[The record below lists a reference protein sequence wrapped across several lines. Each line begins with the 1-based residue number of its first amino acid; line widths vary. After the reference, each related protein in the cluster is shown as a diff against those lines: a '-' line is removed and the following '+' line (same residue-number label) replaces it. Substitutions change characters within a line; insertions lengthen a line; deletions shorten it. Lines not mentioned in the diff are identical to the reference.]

1 MSINEQIGAIGES
14 VSSSSEKL
22 YEMFIEGFYDR
33 LQSNSFII
41 LLAIIVL
48 IPFQIVNPG
57 FNIFSAT
64 LFSLPAVLVLLAA
77 LVSESTRRTDSLKKE
92 KTDKAMLIH
101 AISLIICSSIFVL
114 SLIPVLSNQIFSVDL
129 GGNIVILQIIFA
141 CLTLHSG
148 SYLLLSSSILNSQQY
163 NLFTTHAG
171 VNSGVILYFVTL
183 YIFSEFSFV
192 TQDVPLVASLNNEN
206 LLNIEYALSWLFFYH
221 LTLSLPFS
229 KENQIKGIYN
239 NRFSRYIFLLFIAA
253 FSYLCFHLFLDLEVF
268 RTALDSSGDFGWRT
282 SMSIFN
288 NGIIFLMI
296 LFSLIAVIT
305 EISFSYSQKWIFR
318 SFNLVLVFG
327 SMLFWIFRH
336 ESISS
341 FDPTIQPH
349 LISILFALYYL
360 YSYFSGFYEMN
371 GPPMVKVRRL
381 LERDRPNIPDST
393 LDCSLSVIGIPAAG
407 KTSFI
412 AALYTILS
420 DPTTSR
426 LWWKGH
432 GSETEGDSWDNGSYE
447 QLYKQQ
453 EMGKGTDY
461 DARRIF
467 EYRTAPET
475 LSSDKDRLPDFEHSL
490 FPFNTR
496 KFGDAIQFLDDS
508 KSTILKGSELAKTTS
523 GREISIPIEFN
534 AEIEFIRPRFFNS
547 HKNRSEPFERR
558 VSMEIST
565 VDVSGES
572 FDGCIKLIQHR
583 VRNISEIGSIASK
596 PFTQSQIDSY
606 NKLLPKKID
615 EWDNEQTI
623 GAIELD
629 AEELESVRSTI
640 MNSSDLI
647 LITDVTRFNISEK
660 AYAEKTRLVGELD
673 TLLLIRDLKNTNVSN
688 LNSITI
694 LANKSDEIIGADSKM
709 KWADFANGEDSKKEA
724 ADYIDSN
731 SNGAITEIRNT
742 GLPTSVYF
750 CCTLGGLYGD
760 NNKFPSPFMPVN
772 VIEPIIDII
781 LNTEFKTK

>member
-1 MSINEQIGAIGES
+1 
-14 VSSSSEKL
+14 
-22 YEMFIEGFYDR
+22 
-33 LQSNSFII
+33 
-41 LLAIIVL
+41 
-48 IPFQIVNPG
+48 
-57 FNIFSAT
+57 
-64 LFSLPAVLVLLAA
+64 
-77 LVSESTRRTDSLKKE
+77 
-92 KTDKAMLIH
+92 
-101 AISLIICSSIFVL
+101 
-114 SLIPVLSNQIFSVDL
+114 
-129 GGNIVILQIIFA
+129 
-141 CLTLHSG
+141 
-148 SYLLLSSSILNSQQY
+148 
-163 NLFTTHAG
+163 
-171 VNSGVILYFVTL
+171 L

-192 TQDVPLVASLNNEN
+192 TQTQEVPYLAPLEQQEN
-206 LLNIEYALSWLFFYH
+206 LLNIEYAISWLFFYH
-221 LTLSLPFS
+221 FTLSLPFS

-253 FSYLCFHLFLDLEVF
+253 FSYLCFHYFLDLEVF
-268 RTALDSSGDFGWRT
+268 RTALDPSDDFGWRT

-305 EISFSYSQKWIFR
+305 EISFSHSQKWFFR
-318 SFNLVLVFG
+318 SLNLILVFG

-371 GPPMVKVRRL
+371 GPPMVKVRKL
-381 LERDRPNIPDST
+381 LERNRPNIPDSN
-393 LDCSLSVIGIPAAG
+393 LDFSLSVIGIPSAG

-412 AALYTILS
+412 SALYTILS

-426 LWWKGH
+426 LWWKGY
-432 GSETEGDSWDNGSYE
+432 GSETEGDSWDNGSYK
-447 QLYKQQ
+447 QLCKLQ
-453 EMGKGTDY
+453 EVGDPNENDT
-461 DARRIF
+461 RRIF
-467 EYRTAPET
+467 EYRTAPHT
-475 LSSDKDRLPDFEHSL
+475 LSSDKDRLPDFENSL
-490 FPFNTR
+490 FPINMR

-508 KSTILKGSELAKTTS
+508 KSTILKGSTLEKTTS
-523 GREISIPIEFN
+523 GREIAIPIEFN

-547 HKNRSEPFERR
+547 QKNHSEPFERR

-572 FDGCIKLIQHR
+572 FDGCLKLIQHG
-583 VRNISEIGSIASK
+583 VRNISEIGLIASK
-596 PFTQSQIDSY
+596 PFTKSQVNSY
-606 NKLLPKKID
+606 NKLLPERFDKDGNELPSIGEID
-615 EWDNEQTI
+615 VNSTD
-623 GAIELD
+623 
-629 AEELESVRSTI
+629 ELESVRSTI

-647 LITDVTRFNISEK
+647 LITDITRFNISEK
-660 AYAEKTRLVGELD
+660 LGLEDYADRTRLVGELD

-694 LANKSDEIIGADSKM
+694 LANKSDEIIGEGTKM
-709 KWADFANGEDSKKEA
+709 KWVDFANGEDSKKEA

-750 CCTLGGLYGD
+750 CCTLGGLYKQE
-760 NNKFPSPFMPVN
+760 NTKEEKFPSPFMPVN

-781 LNTEFKTK
+781 LNTEFRTK